1 MEEMSR
7 EERGLKSFTAPK
19 EPKESKFMTDVENFA
34 ANVSKFESIQM
45 EQTLDIIEK
54 KLRVLDNI
62 KNPDLQIQDR
72 LLNAY
77 ETIEKYFD
85 SIDPIQDDGV
95 EVEEPQIHV
104 I

>member
-7 EERGLKSFTAPK
+7 EERGLKSFTEPK
-19 EPKESKFMTDVENFA
+19 EHKESKFMTDVENFA
-34 ANVSKFESIQM
+34 ANVSKFKSIQM

-62 KNPDLQIQDR
+62 KNPDLQIRDR

-77 ETIEKYFD
+77 ETIEKHFD